1 MNTDL
6 DLSFDRVIRAP
17 RSDVWA
23 AWTDPASLA
32 KWWLPAPLVCRVEHL
47 VVAPGGAFVTSMSED
62 GALFVPHL
70 NACFLAAEHAERI
83 VFTNAIDS
91 TWRPATPAPVAMTA
105 EIRMLD
111 HPDGTDYR
119 VIVRHADIA
128 SRDRHETLG
137 FFEGWGAVTAQLA
150 ALVER

>member
-1 MNTDL
+1 
-6 DLSFDRVIRAP
+6 
-17 RSDVWA
+17 
-23 AWTDPASLA
+23 
-32 KWWLPAPLVCRVEHL
+32 
-47 VVAPGGAFVTSMSED
+47 
-62 GALFVPHL
+62 
-70 NACFLAAEHAERI
+70 
-83 VFTNAIDS
+83 
-91 TWRPATPAPVAMTA
+91 MTA

-119 VIVRHADIA
+119 VVVRHPDIA